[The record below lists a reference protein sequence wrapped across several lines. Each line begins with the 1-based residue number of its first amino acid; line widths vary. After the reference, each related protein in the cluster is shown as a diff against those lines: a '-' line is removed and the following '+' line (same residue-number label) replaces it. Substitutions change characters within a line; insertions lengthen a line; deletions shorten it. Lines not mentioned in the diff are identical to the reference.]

1 MPICKFDGCTK
12 KANSNF
18 KNEKERI
25 FCAKHKEKNMIDLD
39 EKTKYCIVIEC
50 TTRASYNYVNENK
63 AIYCTQHKKE
73 NMINVNAKK
82 CIEKNCNNLPSCNF
96 KNENIVLNIKKKE

>member
-18 KNEKERI
+18 KNEKKKI

-50 TTRASYNYVNENK
+50 TTRASFIIMLMKIKPFIVFN
-63 AIYCTQHKKE
+63 I
-73 NMINVNAKK
+73 AKK
-82 CIEKNCNNLPSCNF
+82 I
-96 KNENIVLNIKKKE
+96 